1 MEIEEEPKLYGC
13 AVTRM
18 RKTKAI
24 RKALKLKGFTD
35 EQIKYAK
42 VWRFSN
48 RVYTEEQL
56 EDFKSQSQLPKDDRD
71 YKLLFQ
77 EQGISKSSM
86 KYYAPNYTA
95 RLICDNKID
104 AVLAREAEVHRL
116 LGKQSGSVTIQKLE
130 RNHSVYAFRL
140 DIDVVGEKKFN
151 EANPE
156 LEQLEELVY
165 VGMTSKSR
173 EERYTQHMNAPENGR
188 DLGAKFMRK
197 YGVKSFSEADA
208 TEDLFQNRQY
218 PHDKLTYGEALNTER
233 YYGENLK
240 SRSCGT
246 WWN

>member
-1 MEIEEEPKLYGC
+1 MEIEDESKLYGC

-18 RKTKAI
+18 RKTKRI
-24 RKALKLKGFTD
+24 REALKLKGLTD

-71 YKLLFQ
+71 YESLFQ
-77 EQGISKSSM
+77 ERGISESSM

-95 RLICDNKID
+95 RLMCDNKID

-130 RNHSVYAFRL
+130 RNHRVYAFRL
-140 DIDVVGEKKFN
+140 LEEVVGEKKFRD
-151 EANPE
+151 ANPN
-156 LEQLEELVY
+156 LEQLEDLVY

-173 EERYTQHMNAPENGR
+173 DERYAQHIKAPEDGR
-188 DLGAKFMRK
+188 DLGARLMRK
-197 YGVKSFSEADA
+197 YGCDSFEEADA
-208 TEDLFQNRQY
+208 TIQLFKNRQY
-218 PHDKLTYGEALNTER
+218 PHEKLTFGEALNTER

-240 SRSCGT
+240 SKSCGT

>member
-1 MEIEEEPKLYGC
+1 MEIEDESKLYGC

-48 RVYTEEQL
+48 RVYSEEQL
-56 EDFKSQSQLPKDDRD
+56 EDFKSQSQQPKDDRV
-71 YKLLFQ
+71 YESLFQ
-77 EQGISKSSM
+77 ERGISKSSM

-95 RLICDNKID
+95 RLMCDNKID

-140 DIDVVGEKKFN
+140 SEDIVGERKFR
-151 EANPE
+151 EANPN
-156 LEQLEELVY
+156 LEQLDNLVY
-165 VGMTSKSR
+165 IGMTSKRR
-173 EERYTQHMNAPENGR
+173 EERFIQHMNAPENGR

-197 YGVKSFSEADA
+197 YGYDSFEEADA
-208 TEDLFQNRQY
+208 TNQLFKNRQY
-218 PHDKLTYGEALNTER
+218 PYERLTYGEALNTER

-240 SRSCGT
+240 SVGCGT

>member
-1 MEIEEEPKLYGC
+1 MESTHYGC

-18 RKTKAI
+18 RKTKSI
-24 RKALKLKGFTD
+24 KDALKLKGLSD

-48 RVYTEEQL
+48 RVYTKEQL
-56 EDFKSQSQLPKDDRD
+56 DSFKSQNELPKDDRD
-71 YKLLFQ
+71 FDLLF
-77 EQGISKSSM
+77 EEKGISEHSM
-86 KYYAPNYTA
+86 KFYAPNYTE
-95 RLICDNKID
+95 RLMCENKID
-104 AVLAREAEVHRL
+104 AVLAREAEVHSL
-116 LGKQSGSVTIQKLE
+116 LGKQKGSVTIQKLE
-130 RNHSVYAFRL
+130 RSHCVYAFRL

-173 EERYTQHMNAPENGR
+173 EERYVQHIKAPEEGK
-188 DLGAKFMRK
+188 DLGARFMRK
-197 YGVKSFSEADA
+197 YGYDSYEEADA

-240 SRSCGT
+240 SKSCGT

>member
-1 MEIEEEPKLYGC
+1 MESTHYGC

-18 RKTKAI
+18 RKTKSI
-24 RKALKLKGFTD
+24 KDALKLKGLSD

-48 RVYTEEQL
+48 RVYTKEQL
-56 EDFKSQSQLPKDDRD
+56 DSFKSQNELPKDDRD
-71 YKLLFQ
+71 FDLLF
-77 EQGISKSSM
+77 EEKGISEHSM
-86 KYYAPNYTA
+86 KFYAPNYTE
-95 RLICDNKID
+95 RLMCENKID
-104 AVLAREAEVHRL
+104 AVLAREAEVHSL
-116 LGKQSGSVTIQKLE
+116 LGKQKGSVTIQKLE
-130 RNHSVYAFRL
+130 RSHCVYAFRL

-197 YGVKSFSEADA
+197 YGYDSYEEADA

-240 SRSCGT
+240 SKSCGT